1 MKSIFNIAQTTIKGL
16 AAGALLSTALL
27 IPAPEVKA
35 ETMWRDSFNHNTL
48 GGSATYN
55 NGDYTQLRNND
66 INRNSLYESTIQDRD
81 GNLYD
86 CNSLGTCNSRW

>member
-1 MKSIFNIAQTTIKGL
+1 MNFKTLVAPV
-16 AAGALLSTALL
+16 AALTLL
-27 IPAPEVKA
+27 IGGVVSTQEVKA

-55 NGDYTQLRNND
+55 NGEYTQLRNND

-86 CNSLGTCNSRW
+86 CGSLGQCNSRY